1 MPGTRPFAVPSALAA
16 AIALFAAGASGQSLA
31 EIARREQV
39 RRAAIPEERK
49 SRVYTNDDLRESGG
63 LTIGATR
70 RSDPPPSGTAQGAG
84 EPATGNDTGGTDR
97 ADGTGPEADEVRD
110 ETYWRGRM
118 TTAQEAR
125 TRAALMAS
133 ALQNRA
139 DGLWAQFTATD
150 DPAQRRAIEG
160 QRNEALAELENT
172 RMELEELDREIAG
185 IREEA
190 RRAGAPPGWL
200 R

>member
-1 MPGTRPFAVPSALAA
+1 MIRPFVLLITLGAVTAMLP
-16 AIALFAAGASGQSLA
+16 AGASGQSLA
-31 EIARREQV
+31 EIARREQA
-39 RRAAIPEERK
+39 RRAAIPEERRSK
-49 SRVYTNDDLRESGG
+49 VYTNDDLRKSGG

-70 RSDPPPSGTAQGAG
+70 RSASPPSGATVQGAG
-84 EPATGNDTGGTDR
+84 EPARGSNTGGADG
-97 ADGTGPEADEVRD
+97 ADGTGPEAGDVRD
-110 ETYWRGRM
+110 EAYWRTRM
-118 TTAQEAR
+118 TTARKAR

-139 DGLWAQFTATD
+139 DGLWAQFTAMD
-150 DPAQRRAIEG
+150 DPARRRTIER

-190 RRAGAPPGWL
+190 RRAGAAPGWL

>member
-1 MPGTRPFAVPSALAA
+1 MIRPFVFLSTLAA
-16 AIALFAAGASGQSLA
+16 VTAMLSAGASGQSLA
-31 EIARREQV
+31 EIARREQA
-39 RRAAIPEERK
+39 RRAAIPEERRSK
-49 SRVYTNDDLRESGG
+49 VYTNDDLRNSGG

-70 RSDPPPSGTAQGAG
+70 RSVPPPPGAAPSAG
-84 EPATGNDTGGTDR
+84 ETATGSDTGG
-97 ADGTGPEADEVRD
+97 ADGADGAGPKAGEVRD
-110 ETYWRGRM
+110 EAYWRTRM

-150 DPAQRRAIEG
+150 DPAQRRVVER

-172 RMELEELDREIAG
+172 RLELEGLDREIAG

>member
-1 MPGTRPFAVPSALAA
+1 MTRPFVFLSALAA
-16 AIALFAAGASGQSLA
+16 MTALVPDGTSGQSLA
-31 EIARREQV
+31 EIARREKA

-49 SRVYTNDDLRESGG
+49 SKVYTNDDLRGSGG
-63 LTIGATR
+63 LTVGTTQRTSPSPPGA
-70 RSDPPPSGTAQGAG
+70 AQGAG
-84 EPATGNDTGGTDR
+84 GSATGSNTD
-97 ADGTGPEADEVRD
+97 ADGAGAEAGEVRD
-110 ETYWRGRM
+110 ETYWRTRM

-150 DPAQRRAIEG
+150 DPAQRRIMEG
-160 QRNEALAELENT
+160 QRNEALAELANT
-172 RMELEELDREIAG
+172 RTELEGLDRDIAN

>member
-1 MPGTRPFAVPSALAA
+1 MTRPFVFLSALAA
-16 AIALFAAGASGQSLA
+16 MTALVPDGTSGQSLA
-31 EIARREQV
+31 EIARREKA

-49 SRVYTNDDLRESGG
+49 SKVYTNDDLRESGG
-63 LTIGATR
+63 LTVGTTQRTSPSPPGAAQ
-70 RSDPPPSGTAQGAG
+70 SAGGSGTGSNTAGTRDAGGA
-84 EPATGNDTGGTDR
+84 
-97 ADGTGPEADEVRD
+97 GPEAGEVRD
-110 ETYWRGRM
+110 ETYWRTRM

-150 DPAQRRAIEG
+150 DPAQRRIIEG
-160 QRNEALAELENT
+160 QRNEALAELANT
-172 RMELEELDREIAG
+172 RTELEELDREIAN

>member
-1 MPGTRPFAVPSALAA
+1 MIRPFVLLITLGAVTAMLP
-16 AIALFAAGASGQSLA
+16 AGASGQSLA
-31 EIARREQV
+31 EIARREQA
-39 RRAAIPEERK
+39 RRAAIPEERRSK
-49 SRVYTNDDLRESGG
+49 VYTNDDLRKSGG

-70 RSDPPPSGTAQGAG
+70 RSASPPSGATAQGAG
-84 EPATGNDTGGTDR
+84 EPARGSTTGGADG
-97 ADGTGPEADEVRD
+97 ADGTGPEAGDVRD
-110 ETYWRGRM
+110 EAYWRTRM
-118 TTAQEAR
+118 TTAQKAR

-150 DPAQRRAIEG
+150 DPAQRRVVER

>member
-1 MPGTRPFAVPSALAA
+1 MTRPFVFLSALAA
-16 AIALFAAGASGQSLA
+16 MTALVPDGTSGQSLA
-31 EIARREQV
+31 EIARREKA

-49 SRVYTNDDLRESGG
+49 SKVYTNDDLRGSGG
-63 LTIGATR
+63 LTVGTTQRTSPSPPGA
-70 RSDPPPSGTAQGAG
+70 AQGAG
-84 EPATGNDTGGTDR
+84 GSATGSNTDAGG
-97 ADGTGPEADEVRD
+97 AGAEAGEVRD
-110 ETYWRGRM
+110 ETYWRTRM

-150 DPAQRRAIEG
+150 DPAQRRIMEG
-160 QRNEALAELENT
+160 QRNEALAELANT
-172 RMELEELDREIAG
+172 RTELEGLDRDIAN

>member
-1 MPGTRPFAVPSALAA
+1 MIRPFVFLSTLAA
-16 AIALFAAGASGQSLA
+16 VTAMLPAGASGQSLA
-31 EIARREQV
+31 EIARREQA
-39 RRAAIPEERK
+39 RRAAIPEERRSK
-49 SRVYTNDDLRESGG
+49 VYTNDDLRTSGG

-70 RSDPPPSGTAQGAG
+70 RSAPPPSGAAAQGTG
-84 EPATGNDTGGTDR
+84 EPATGSNTGG
-97 ADGTGPEADEVRD
+97 ADGAEAGEVRD
-110 ETYWRGRM
+110 EAYWRTRM
-118 TTAQEAR
+118 TTVQEAR

-150 DPAQRRAIEG
+150 DPAQRRMVER

-172 RMELEELDREIAG
+172 RAELEGLDREIAG

>member
-1 MPGTRPFAVPSALAA
+1 MIRPFVLLITLGAVTAMLP
-16 AIALFAAGASGQSLA
+16 AGASGQSLA
-31 EIARREQV
+31 EIARREQA
-39 RRAAIPEERK
+39 RRAAIPEERRSK
-49 SRVYTNDDLRESGG
+49 VYTNDDLRKSGG

-70 RSDPPPSGTAQGAG
+70 RSASPPSGATAQGAG
-84 EPATGNDTGGTDR
+84 EPATGSNTGGADG
-97 ADGTGPEADEVRD
+97 ADGTGPEAGDVRD
-110 ETYWRGRM
+110 EAYWRTRM

-139 DGLWAQFTATD
+139 DGLWAQFTAMD
-150 DPAQRRAIEG
+150 DPARRRTIER

>member
-1 MPGTRPFAVPSALAA
+1 MTRPFVFLSALAA
-16 AIALFAAGASGQSLA
+16 MTALVPDGTSGQSLA
-31 EIARREQV
+31 EIARREQA

-49 SRVYTNDDLRESGG
+49 SKVYTNDDLRESGG
-63 LTIGATR
+63 LTVGTTQRTSPSPPGA
-70 RSDPPPSGTAQGAG
+70 AQSAGGSATGSNTGGAG
-84 EPATGNDTGGTDR
+84 GAG
-97 ADGTGPEADEVRD
+97 GTGPEAGEARD
-110 ETYWRGRM
+110 ETYWRTRI

-150 DPAQRRAIEG
+150 DPAQRRIMER
-160 QRNEALAELENT
+160 QRNEALAELANT
-172 RMELEELDREIAG
+172 RTELEGLDREIAN